1 MSRGASRTYRFED
14 AVYEDGTVVSYREDL
29 AQTVGDFLSTL
40 HVVGGM
46 LSIVAIRDD
55 LGVDPATGQKVFE
68 TRGAIVEWRQ
78 AAPVRN
84 AQPPAERV
92 VAAAAPAD
100 DEDEDEWAPDAEML
114 SAEPDESELEGA
126 TA

>member
-84 AQPPAERV
+84 APPRE
-92 VAAAAPAD
+92 APEPL
-100 DEDEDEWAPDAEML
+100 DELQDGGEDEWADDVEPL

>member
-84 AQPPAERV
+84 APAREPV
-92 VAAAAPAD
+92 LVSTAEAPD
-100 DEDEDEWAPDAEML
+100 DGEDEWADDVEPL

>member
-14 AVYEDGTVVSYREDL
+14 TVYEDGTVVSYREDL
-29 AQTVGDFLSTL
+29 AQNVLDFLSTL

-46 LSIVAIRDD
+46 LSIAAIRDD

-84 AQPPAERV
+84 AAPRE
-92 VAAAAPAD
+92 APAPEPL
-100 DEDEDEWAPDAEML
+100 DELQDGGEDEWADDAEPL
-114 SAEPDESELEGA
+114 SAEPDESELEGV